1 MKFLKILLCVLAPV
15 VVFGLSTYF
24 TISLLLK
31 FQQTTVCPDVRGKTV
46 EEAREMAHKQGLNL
60 VVLRYERRNDVPYNH
75 ITVQKPDANI
85 NTKKGRVVY
94 VIVSEGPEL
103 MKVPGFVGLTLEETQ
118 RVFSEKHLILDK
130 TVMVPHASKAGKVL
144 AQMPAQG
151 SDILE
156 YGKVVLFVGTPPK
169 TYYLM
174 ADTKNINYN
183 ELADE
188 LETKGIKYRIHYARS
203 DQAGPRGGIDYSILP
218 RTIFNSTEEI
228 VINIY

>member
-1 MKFLKILLCVLAPV
+1 MKLIKIILCIIAPIA
-15 VVFGLSTYF
+15 VFGLSTYF

-31 FQQTTVCPDVRGKTV
+31 FQQTTICPDIRGKTV
-46 EEAREMAHKQGLNL
+46 EDARDLTRQNGLNL

-85 NTKKGRVVY
+85 STKKGRVVY

-103 MKVPGFVGLTLEETQ
+103 MKTPGFVGLTTEEAQ
-118 RVFSEKHLILDK
+118 KMFSEKHLVLDK
-130 TVMVPHASKAGKVL
+130 TVMVPGLKAGKVI
-144 AQMPAQG
+144 AQLPAQG

-156 YGKVVLFVGTPPK
+156 YGKVTLFVSMEPRS
-169 TYYLM
+169 YYLM

-188 LETKGIKYRIHYARS
+188 LESRGIKYRVHYARGDGS
-203 DQAGPRGGIDYSILP
+203 EKRGIDYSVPP
-218 RTIFNSTEEI
+218 RTLFASTDEI
-228 VINIY
+228 IINIY

>member
-1 MKFLKILLCVLAPV
+1 MKLIKIVFYVVAPIL
-15 VVFGLSTYF
+15 VFGLSTYL

-46 EEAREMAHKQGLNL
+46 EDARELVKKQGLAFA
-60 VVLRYERRNDVPYNH
+60 VLRYERRNDVPYNH

-85 NTKKGRVVY
+85 STKKGRVVY

-103 MKVPGFVGLTLEETQ
+103 LKTPGLVGLTLEEAQ
-118 RVFSEKHLILDK
+118 AVFSEKHLVLEK
-130 TVMVPHASKAGKVL
+130 TVMVPHSRVGKVI
-144 AQMPAQG
+144 ARVPAAG

-156 YGKVVLFVGTPPK
+156 YGRVTLFVGSAPRS
-169 TYYLM
+169 YYLM

-188 LETKGIKYRIHYARS
+188 LESKGIRYRINYARG
-203 DQAGPRGGIDYSILP
+203 DQAAPRNGVDYSILP
-218 RTIFNSTEEI
+218 RTVFSTTEEI

>member
-1 MKFLKILLCVLAPV
+1 MKLLKIAICIVAPII
-15 VVFGLSTYF
+15 VFGLSTYL

-31 FQQTTVCPDVRGKTV
+31 FQQTTICPDIRGKTV
-46 EEAREMAHKQGLNL
+46 EDARELVRTKGLNL

-85 NTKKGRVVY
+85 STKKGRVVY

-103 MKVPGFVGLTLEETQ
+103 MKTPSFVGLTTEEAQ
-118 RVFSEKHLILDK
+118 RMFSEKHLVLDK
-130 TVMVPHASKAGKVL
+130 TVMVPSPKTGKVI
-144 AQMPAQG
+144 AQLPPQG

-156 YGKVVLFVGTPPK
+156 YGKVTLFVGAEPK
-169 TYYLM
+169 AYYLM

-188 LETKGIKYRIHYARS
+188 LESKGIKYKINYS
-203 DQAGPRGGIDYSILP
+203 RGDNSESRGISYSVP
-218 RTIFNSTEEI
+218 QRTLFSSTEEI
-228 VINIY
+228 TINIH

>member
-1 MKFLKILLCVLAPV
+1 MKLIKIAFYVVAPIL
-15 VVFGLSTYF
+15 VFGLSTYL
-24 TISLLLK
+24 TISLVLK
-31 FQQTTVCPDVRGKTV
+31 FQQTTICPDVRGKTV
-46 EEAREMAHKQGLNL
+46 EDARELVRKQGLAL

-85 NTKKGRVVY
+85 STKKGRVVY

-103 MKVPGFVGLTLEETQ
+103 MKVPAFVGLSPEEAQ
-118 RVFSEKHLILDK
+118 QVFSEKHLVLEK
-130 TVMVPHASKAGKVL
+130 TVTVPHAKAGKII
-144 AQMPAQG
+144 AQLPAQG

-156 YGKVVLFVGTPPK
+156 YGRVTLFVGSPPRS
-169 TYYLM
+169 YYLM

-188 LETKGIKYRIHYARS
+188 LEAKGIKYRINYARG
-203 DQAGPRGGIDYSILP
+203 DQTAPRGGIDYSILP